1 MRCFAKAIPKVGL
14 YSFPISL
21 WKNVSDKRYVKARG
35 KNDFLIDNVLALGS
49 GGIKIGFDL
58 GGGSSTFVA
67 VMAERNVTV
76 SHGKEKGFNPV
87 NRTIWVQKTE
97 MGCGREG

>member
-1 MRCFAKAIPKVGL
+1 MNGCE
-14 YSFPISL
+14 
-21 WKNVSDKRYVKARG
+21 NQRYVKPRG
-35 KNDFLIDNVLALGS
+35 KNDFLIDDVLALGS

-58 GGGSSTFVA
+58 GGGSSTFAA
-67 VMAERNVTV
+67 VMAEKNVTV
-76 SHGKEKGFNPV
+76 SHGKEEGFNPV